1 MIDEERMCRALCI
14 SECMSTIVNSAKSTM
29 QESIPAIYRSEFFT
43 QYLDRPQGSIQFDDH
58 SMDSFFA
65 ESGIVK
71 TTSSTNS
78 YTETVLYLLEYYRE
92 SISLNGTEFAK
103 HITKLELVDY
113 VIDFG
118 RTYFSVD
125 VFVDDMLNI
134 LNDKSA

>member
-1 MIDEERMCRALCI
+1 
-14 SECMSTIVNSAKSTM
+14 
-29 QESIPAIYRSEFFT
+29 
-43 QYLDRPQGSIQFDDH
+43 
-58 SMDSFFA
+58 MDSFFA

-71 TTSSTNS
+71 TTSSTDS

-92 SISLNGTEFAK
+92 SISLNGTGFAK